1 MSRIML
7 TQKLN
12 QHELLVRV
20 PKCLNAAWQQI
31 GRKADKSTSRAC
43 NADVGKLLDVLH
55 HRSFYTLQLFR
66 GSTSIRPKTVPY
78 GSRSVRRHQKVGKL
92 KVGTP
97 HSVDSLLAP
106 LRQEDGKDVEAPDL
120 VKRQIVRFGPD
131 ILAATER

>member
-1 MSRIML
+1 MQLGNRSAVKLTRVRAVLAML
-7 TQKLN
+7 
-12 QHELLVRV
+12 
-20 PKCLNAAWQQI
+20 I
-31 GRKADKSTSRAC
+31 
-43 NADVGKLLDVLH
+43 
-55 HRSFYTLQLFR
+55 
-66 GSTSIRPKTVPY
+66 TSIRPKTVPY
-78 GSRSVRRHQKVGKL
+78 GVKDAFLIVLILKIYLQQFNKESRHQKVGKL